1 LKNQR
6 LKFKTSP
13 FRQIQHTKEHQN
25 FTTNK
30 NSIKSAPEKGLKQK
44 LVLHIKSE
52 RKREIKKEKIN
63 HSHHIETKVK
73 QAF

>member
-1 LKNQR
+1 MSSVLMK
-6 LKFKTSP
+6 
-13 FRQIQHTKEHQN
+13 N